1 MPADYIC
8 WHFLFVMRNFLN
20 HNVLTGVLSKIH
32 CYMSLIKLC
41 AIALLLIPMPIYS
54 ATQGSQGNTSSGTV
68 EINIVKNRTI
78 LIIGLRDFNF
88 GQWTPGDGTLT
99 DNDNLCVGK
108 TNFGTYGIRASGNG
122 DGFDPAA
129 FTLSNGSDQIYYNV
143 YWNDA
148 ATPTGTNA
156 ANQLTPGLI
165 QHGQVESFFH
175 TFFFLFGACFENA
188 NLEIEIP
195 DTELLSSTGGNY
207 TGTLTLLVIP
217 D

>member
-1 MPADYIC
+1 MSQISIKNCIYNVAKIRQVINLC
-8 WHFLFVMRNFLN
+8 VIIFIVMFLV
-20 HNVLTGVLSKIH
+20 
-32 CYMSLIKLC
+32 
-41 AIALLLIPMPIYS
+41 PMTLQA

-78 LIIGLRDFNF
+78 LITGLRDFNF
-88 GQWTPGDGTLT
+88 GQWTIGDGTLI
-99 DNDNLCVGK
+99 DNDNVCVGK
-108 TNFGTYGIRASGNG
+108 TNFGTYGIRAAGDG

-148 ATPTGTNA
+148 ATASGTNA

-175 TFFFLFGACFENA
+175 TFFFLFGVCFENA

-195 DTELLSSTGGNY
+195 NTELLSSTGGNY